1 MKKSELY
8 TNERQMILEKL
19 LEILNITE
27 ENNTFFLY
35 EIDSDEKKQNQILEL
50 EKDIKKYF
58 VCCNWACFF
67 CPDVKRKALSII
79 KNIMRA
85 MKYKMISKRK
95 LMKLENSETKR
106 QETFYY
112 LIK

>member
-8 TNERQMILEKL
+8 TTERQIILEKI
-19 LEILNITE
+19 LEILNISE
-27 ENNTFFLY
+27 ENNTFFLHD
-35 EIDSDEKKQNQILEL
+35 IDSDDKKQNLLLDL
-50 EKDIKKYF
+50 EKDIKRYF
-58 VCCNWACFF
+58 VCSNWACFF

-79 KNIMRA
+79 KNVMRA
-85 MKYKMISKRK
+85 MKYKMIAKRK
-95 LMKLENSETKR
+95 LIKLENSETKR